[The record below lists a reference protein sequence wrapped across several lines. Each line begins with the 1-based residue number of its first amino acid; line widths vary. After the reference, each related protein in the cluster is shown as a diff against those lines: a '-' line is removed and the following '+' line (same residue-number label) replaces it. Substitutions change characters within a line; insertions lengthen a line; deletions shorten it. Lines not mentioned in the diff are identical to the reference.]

1 MNDFKLI
8 KNKFDKNEKDYM
20 KKYKKYDIQK
30 GGSGNSIQIK
40 DNYYLRIR
48 DINETGLIDYLYDK
62 NVYNPE
68 LPKVFRGKITE
79 KSNEEKRR
87 GKVLLISEIPFYH
100 FSIKNVIEGL
110 TRKSKPHKL
119 NFSEI
124 KINKTIINSQLTYD
138 DNNTDFDYNLIIKQ
152 LLFICENKLLI
163 DNFEKK
169 VIDGDYFLYSKNGII
184 PNENFCNNKYFIF
197 IERHKK
203 IIQSNVKNS
212 YFDGINDV
220 FEYFY
225 MLLINNRKI
234 GLQYQDNLYDLNY
247 YRKKFDIIYNIYN
260 YYLNHKTNNV
270 INVKNIQNYLKK
282 PNLKNNTQ
290 INRIYFFAL
299 DDLYIVYLIN
309 LITAEQIDSQILNS
323 FILQLAYKEKRIFI
337 LISLSII
344 KEINLSEDSFSLPP
358 EYKHLESKSIENIKE
373 YFIDKITPAENQAD
387 AAEEERAE
395 KQNNLT
401 TFYEYYDTINI
412 LFSQKNEDA
421 NEAAVENTE
430 EAEEER
436 AAAEKADE
444 ERAEMLK
451 ELVRVTAPKK
461 VSANEA
467 DAEKAAAKKTEEE
480 RAAAKKAEEE
490 RAAAQIAAAK
500 KAAADKAAENAAAA
514 KKAADKAAENAAA
527 AKKAEE
533 ERIAA
538 EKAEEERIA
547 AEKAAANQAAL
558 SNSRMNYF
566 MSLLNVDDLYN
577 DIPVIYKKWEFL
589 NSEEKKIICEINE
602 LKTKQ
607 VWNENV
613 ENNFQSLK
621 EKYCTNSY
629 SKSEYNKIIKKLLIL
644 GITPNI
650 YCSTFHYT
658 IKDNFFLKGNQL
670 SDFIKSIIDDSTD
683 YLNLKYCRLE
693 NSPFFYEDFSN
704 LPIQSI
710 KLPITIY
717 FYNQDD
723 HDALN

>member
-48 DINETGLIDYLYDK
+48 DKNETKLVDYLYDK

-68 LPKVFRGKITE
+68 LPFLKGSITE

-87 GKVLLISEIPFYH
+87 GKVLLISEIPFYIEVNGKPNKELIKITRITNILKLESLESEDLKKSII
-100 FSIKNVIEGL
+100 FKQLEQICNAELLIKNYIQDL
-110 TRKSKPHKL
+110 SDKYKYFNYDNTHIIYNNDNLKYIKSPNETPPYSDEISIFFEDFYTILIDKL
-119 NFSEI
+119 N
-124 KINKTIINSQLTYD
+124 
-138 DNNTDFDYNLIIKQ
+138 
-152 LLFICENKLLI
+152 
-163 DNFEKK
+163 
-169 VIDGDYFLYSKNGII
+169 YSDIT
-184 PNENFCNNKYFIF
+184 
-197 IERHKK
+197 
-203 IIQSNVKNS
+203 
-212 YFDGINDV
+212 
-220 FEYFY
+220 
-225 MLLINNRKI
+225 
-234 GLQYQDNLYDLNY
+234 LQYQDNLRDLYLYKFKYD
-247 YRKKFDIIYNIYN
+247 RIYNIYN
-260 YYLNHKTNNV
+260 YYLNNN
-270 INVKNIQNYLKK
+270 INNLNNLNLQNIKNYLKSS
-282 PNLKNNTQ
+282 NLKKNTQ

-299 DDLYIVYLIN
+299 DDLYIDTLIT
-309 LITAEQIDSQILNS
+309 LITAEHIEFDILNS
-323 FILQLAYKEKRIFI
+323 FILELAYKEKRIFI

-344 KEINLSEDSFSLPP
+344 KEINLSEDSFSLP
-358 EYKHLESKSIENIKE
+358 SKYENLKSQSIEYIKE
-373 YFIDKITPAENQAD
+373 YFLNEIT
-387 AAEEERAE
+387 AAEKKR
-395 KQNNLT
+395 KLT
-401 TFYEYYDTINI
+401 TFYEYYDKINI
-412 LFSQKNEDA
+412 LFSQENEDA
-421 NEAAVENTE
+421 NQAGQESEISEVHRELLQKTIARKAAANEAAAKKVSAN
-430 EAEEER
+430 EAAAKKVAANEAAAKKVAAAEKAAAAKKVEEER
-436 AAAEKADE
+436 AAAEKA
-444 ERAEMLK
+444 
-451 ELVRVTAPKK
+451 
-461 VSANEA
+461 
-467 DAEKAAAKKTEEE
+467 
-480 RAAAKKAEEE
+480 AAKKA
-490 RAAAQIAAAK
+490 AAE

-514 KKAADKAAENAAA
+514 KKT
-527 AKKAEE
+527 EE
-533 ERIAA
+533 ERV
-538 EKAEEERIA
+538 A
-547 AEKAAANQAAL
+547 AEKAAENQAAL
-558 SNSRMNYF
+558 SDSRMNYF

-670 SDFIKSIIDDSTD
+670 SNFIQSIIDDSKGN
-683 YLNLKYCRLE
+683 LNLKYCRLE
-693 NSPFFYEDFSN
+693 NSHIFYEDFSN

-723 HDALN
+723 HDPLNKE